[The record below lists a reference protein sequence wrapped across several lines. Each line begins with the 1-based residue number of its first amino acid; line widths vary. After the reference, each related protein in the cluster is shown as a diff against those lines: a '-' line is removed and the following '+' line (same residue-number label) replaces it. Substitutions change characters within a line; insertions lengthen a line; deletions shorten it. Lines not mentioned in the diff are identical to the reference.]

1 MSRVLSF
8 KPILIVVLFFLQS
21 VALSV
26 TTKKAQAAEENV
38 EIYSEASFDS
48 KVVEV
53 IQPGVSYPISE
64 KPQGPFY
71 KIRLKNGKIGYV
83 PDTQLDIE
91 GVGKF
96 VPKAYVGDEDN
107 SNAQKKSKNKSV
119 PEEDEEEI
127 EDEEEKLSFHAI
139 TLQLINYHEDTLGGV
154 QVGDLLA
161 VGYRRLPELYDYAS
175 SFAWDIALAF
185 GAPKYYEEKTGQSAS
200 GFGLWSGFQIL
211 NITPFG
217 SDMTLRY
224 GAGPFMKLTQF
235 NVQTVNKK
243 YTLQDMTLG
252 LTLEGG
258 MIFHFNA
265 MSLDLG
271 LRYYWDKNSYGSIGL
286 GVLF

>member
-1 MSRVLSF
+1 MSGKMALRSIF
-8 KPILIVVLFFLQS
+8 ILIVFFVFPTITFS
-21 VALSV
+21 AG
-26 TTKKAQAAEENV
+26 KKAQAAEENV
-38 EIYSEASFDS
+38 EIYSDASFDS
-48 KVVEV
+48 KVMDI
-53 IQPGVSYPISE
+53 IQPGVTYPISE
-64 KPQGPFY
+64 KPVGPFY
-71 KIRLKNGKIGYV
+71 KIKLKNGNIGYV

-96 VPKAYVGDEDN
+96 TPKPYLGDEEESS
-107 SNAQKKSKNKSV
+107 SNKKSKNQMLE
-119 PEEDEEEI
+119 PEDEEAD
-127 EDEEEKLSFHAI
+127 EDEKLSFHAL

-161 VGYRRLPELYDYAS
+161 IGYRRFPELYDYAS
-175 SFAWDIALAF
+175 SFSWDVAAAF
-185 GAPKYYEEKTGQSAS
+185 NAPKYYEDKTGKSAS

-224 GAGPFMKLTQF
+224 GAGPFAKLTQF
-235 NVQTVNKK
+235 NVETVNKK
-243 YTLQDMTLG
+243 YSLQDLTVG
-252 LTLEGG
+252 VTLEGG

-265 MSLDLG
+265 LSIDLG